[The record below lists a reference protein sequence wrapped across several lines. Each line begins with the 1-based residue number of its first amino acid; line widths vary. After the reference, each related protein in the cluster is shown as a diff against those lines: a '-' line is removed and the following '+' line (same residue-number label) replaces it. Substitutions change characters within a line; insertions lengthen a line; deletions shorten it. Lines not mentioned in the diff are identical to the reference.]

1 VFGALALTPEWH
13 LMSATLAFLSG
24 LSTQW
29 APLIFALPLLLLTVG
44 ASIVQAALGA
54 AHASFADAARS
65 RISQLGLFGVTT
77 LLHLIQPLARLSGR
91 WSYEHPLRWQPAATG
106 LLLPR
111 PRTFAIWSERWRTPE
126 EWLQLVEAALRATG
140 TTPLRGGDYDR
151 WDLEV
156 RGGRLGAARLRIAVE
171 EHGAG
176 RQLLRLRA
184 WPRVAPAGLVVML
197 LFAALSVGA
206 AFDGA
211 SWVASALLGTG
222 AATLALRMPWECAAA
237 THTIVTGV
245 EGYDSLTNL
254 SNIVDQSGSRE
265 A

>member
-1 VFGALALTPEWH
+1 
-13 LMSATLAFLSG
+13 
-24 LSTQW
+24 
-29 APLIFALPLLLLTVG
+29 
-44 ASIVQAALGA
+44 
-54 AHASFADAARS
+54 
-65 RISQLGLFGVTT
+65 LFGVRT
-77 LLHLIQPLARLSGR
+77 LLHLTQPLARLSGR
-91 WSYEHPLRWQPAATG
+91 WSNEHPLRWQLGANG
-106 LLLPR
+106 LSLPR
-111 PRTFAIWSERWRTPE
+111 PRTFTIWSERWRTSE
-126 EWLQLVEAALRATG
+126 EWLQLVEAALRAMDA
-140 TTPLRGGDYDR
+140 TPLRGGDYDR

-222 AATLALRMPWECAAA
+222 AAMLALRMLWECAAA
-237 THTIVTGV
+237 TNTVVTEV

-254 SNIVDQSGSRE
+254 SNIVDQSGSR
-265 A
+265 